1 MQSFLSQSCRCA
13 KFAYFIS
20 RLTSFFIQQLELY
33 RRSTLG
39 LALTDALDEMVIKGV
54 LTPSIAIRMLSE
66 YDKCMVDILRT
77 LKQKVSFKGNIHTY
91 RYYDNVWTF
100 ILEDVVFKFSTVGE
114 KKQEVTVDFV
124 KIVACDGKIV
134 NNA

>member
-1 MQSFLSQSCRCA
+1 M
-13 KFAYFIS
+13 
-20 RLTSFFIQQLELY
+20 
-33 RRSTLG
+33 
-39 LALTDALDEMVIKGV
+39 ALTDALDEMVIRGL

-100 ILEDVVFKFSTVGE
+100 ILEDVVFNFSAVGE

-124 KIVACDGKIV
+124 KIVACDGKII

>member
-1 MQSFLSQSCRCA
+1 M
-13 KFAYFIS
+13 
-20 RLTSFFIQQLELY
+20 
-33 RRSTLG
+33 
-39 LALTDALDEMVIKGV
+39 ALTDALDEMVIKGL

-77 LKQKVSFKGNIHTY
+77 LKQKDSFKGNIHTY

-100 ILEDVVFKFSTVGE
+100 ILEDVVFNFSAVGE

-124 KIVACDGKIV
+124 KIVACDGKII

>member
-1 MQSFLSQSCRCA
+1 MS
-13 KFAYFIS
+13 
-20 RLTSFFIQQLELY
+20 QLELY

-39 LALTDALDEMVIKGV
+39 MALTDALDEMVIKGL

-100 ILEDVVFKFSTVGE
+100 ILEDVVFNFSAVGE

-124 KIVACDGKIV
+124 KIVACDGKII